1 MDDPMLDV
9 ARGDKARS
17 QFLRASLEKLRD
29 ASGDEQFR
37 TLVDDVIAGRR
48 SLREAATSEVFN
60 RGIADKVDEG
70 ARRYQALSDEE
81 KESLAAQGEQQFAAL
96 RARIERPDSGD
107 DDSDDDGDD
116 FGNSGGI
123 KRPAW

>member
-1 MDDPMLDV
+1 VDDPMLDV

-17 QFLRASLEKLRD
+17 QFLRASLVKLRD

-37 TLVDDVIAGRR
+37 TLVDEVLTGRR
-48 SLREAATSEVFN
+48 SLREAAASEVFG
-60 RGIADKVDEG
+60 RGIADKLDEG

-81 KESLAAQGEQQFAAL
+81 KESLAAQGEQRFAEL
-96 RARIERPDSGD
+96 RARIERPGPAADGD
-107 DDSDDDGDD
+107 DD

>member
-17 QFLRASLEKLRD
+17 AFLRASLVKLRD
-29 ASGDEQFR
+29 GSGDEQFR
-37 TLVDDVIAGRR
+37 TMVDDVLSGRR
-48 SLREAATSEVFN
+48 SLREAAVSEVFN
-60 RGIADKVDEG
+60 RGIAEKLDEG
-70 ARRYQALSDEE
+70 TRRYQALSDEE

-96 RARIERPDSGD
+96 RARIEQPDPPD
-107 DDSDDDGDD
+107 DDDDD